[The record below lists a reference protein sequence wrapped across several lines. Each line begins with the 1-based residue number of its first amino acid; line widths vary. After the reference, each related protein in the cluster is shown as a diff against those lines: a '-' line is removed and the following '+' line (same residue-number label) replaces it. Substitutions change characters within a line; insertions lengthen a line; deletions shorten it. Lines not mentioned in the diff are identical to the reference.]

1 MNTNAPNTPNTTG
14 DKKPPYK
21 KQKKQPSPT
30 PPEKAAE
37 REAPEEI
44 YDPDAYAKFLK
55 AEEPEPTTEIIAIRF
70 KAVGKI
76 YFFSPEGEQFS
87 VGERIIVETARGLEL
102 GYVVIANKYVSSTK
116 VVHPLKPILRRATEE
131 DMEIAEK
138 NKQAAKDTIK
148 TATERILFHN
158 LDELKM
164 KLIDAEYTFDSSK
177 LIYYFTAEGRV
188 DFRELV
194 KDLGSVFRTIIE
206 MRQIQVR
213 DQTKIV
219 GGLSVC
225 GRPFC
230 CNSFL
235 QDIAQVTIKMAKE
248 QNMPINSA
256 KMSGAC
262 GRLMC
267 CLKFEHEA
275 YEHLSRDTP
284 KVNAIVETS
293 SGETG
298 IVTESN
304 LLTGICKV
312 KISQKGNPEGENVI
326 KPFPKKNLKAIG
338 FVKNDQR
345 HLYSEAENEPQPK
358 EDGAQ

>member
-21 KQKKQPSPT
+21 KQKKQSPAP

-44 YDPDAYAKFLK
+44 FDHDAYAKFLK
-55 AEEPEPTTEIIAIRF
+55 AEEPEPTTEIIALRF

-87 VGERIIVETARGLEL
+87 VGERIIVETARGQEL

-116 VVHPLKPILRRATEE
+116 VVHPLKPILRRATEQ
-131 DMEIAEK
+131 DMENAEK
-138 NKQAAKDTIK
+138 NRRAAKETIK
-148 TATERILFHN
+148 TASERIRFHN
-158 LDELKM
+158 LDEMKM
-164 KLIDAEYTFDSSK
+164 KLIDAEYTFDNSK

-194 KDLGSVFRTIIE
+194 KDLGSVFRTRIE

-225 GRPFC
+225 GRPF
-230 CNSFL
+230 
-235 QDIAQVTIKMAKE
+235 
-248 QNMPINSA
+248 
-256 KMSGAC
+256 
-262 GRLMC
+262 
-267 CLKFEHEA
+267 
-275 YEHLSRDTP
+275 
-284 KVNAIVETS
+284 
-293 SGETG
+293 
-298 IVTESN
+298 
-304 LLTGICKV
+304 
-312 KISQKGNPEGENVI
+312 
-326 KPFPKKNLKAIG
+326 
-338 FVKNDQR
+338 
-345 HLYSEAENEPQPK
+345 
-358 EDGAQ
+358 